1 MLAGAEYNCTA
12 QLLRS
17 IRALHILHRN
27 AQLHQV
33 TRRDTATGE
42 LTYFRVVVVVELEL
56 VVVVVVVE
64 GLVVVVEGLVVVVW
78 GLVVVVDGGAVNWR
92 FSFTGPMGWA
102 TR

>member
-1 MLAGAEYNCTA
+1 MLAGAGYNCTA

-27 AQLHQV
+27 AQRHQV
-33 TRRDTATGE
+33 TRRDPATGD
-42 LTYFRVVVVVELEL
+42 LTYFRVVVVVEIGL
-56 VVVVVVVE
+56 VVVLEAGVVVVVE
-64 GLVVVVEGLVVVVW
+64 GLVVVVEGGVVKT
-78 GLVVVVDGGAVNWR
+78 R

>member
-27 AQLHQV
+27 AQRHQV
-33 TRRDTATGE
+33 TRRDTVTGD
-42 LTYFRVVVVVELEL
+42 LTYFTVVVVVELEL
-56 VVVVVVVE
+56 VEGVVVVVEVLVVVVE
-64 GLVVVVEGLVVVVW
+64 GLVVVVEGGVVSW
-78 GLVVVVDGGAVNWR
+78 CFNL
-92 FSFTGPMGWA
+92 TGPIGWA

>member
-27 AQLHQV
+27 AQRHQV
-33 TRRDTATGE
+33 TRHDPLIDD
-42 LTYFRVVVVVELEL
+42 LTYFRVVVVVEPGWA
-56 VVVVVVVE
+56 VVVVVGV
-64 GLVVVVEGLVVVVW
+64 
-78 GLVVVVDGGAVNWR
+78 VNWR
-92 FSFTGPMGWA
+92 FSFTGPIGWA

>member
-27 AQLHQV
+27 AQRHQV
-33 TRRDTATGE
+33 TRRDTVTSD
-42 LTYFRVVVVVELEL
+42 LTYFTVVVVVELEL
-56 VVVVVVVE
+56 VEGAVEVVEGLVVVVVVE
-64 GLVVVVEGLVVVVW
+64 GLVVVVEGGVVSW
-78 GLVVVVDGGAVNWR
+78 CFNL
-92 FSFTGPMGWA
+92 TGPIGWA